1 MQTHILLPELLE
13 ILAKVDNFEL
23 KTLSQGG
30 ELELN
35 SYPKGWEV
43 RLQNFFSDLS
53 PHLIPWYPNSG
64 IILIAS

>member
-1 MQTHILLPELLE
+1 MQTCTHILLPKLLE

-23 KTLSQGG
+23 KTLSQAG

-43 RLQNFFSDLS
+43 RLQNFFSD
-53 PHLIPWYPNSG
+53 
-64 IILIAS
+64 